1 MINKR
6 YPAIV
11 IILVILTVTVV
22 AIKQNNKVGDEI
34 TKIGSILPLS
44 GDLGSIGQ
52 EVNRGA
58 LIAVDA
64 LKDEGIYV
72 DYIPEDDAFN
82 PQKSVSAAQK
92 LISVDKV
99 SAVFVMAGEEAKPI
113 VGLFDKAKLPLLI
126 SWDSNNPLKNSSPY
140 LFSIGFSNEVT
151 GETLATFMKEKL
163 HLSKVAV
170 IGQIDEV
177 GDIMTASFIKK
188 FKELGGSIAS
198 HDRIPAT
205 TNNFRSYIVK
215 IKSEKADG
223 VATFFLPPA
232 HSLFAIQKKQ
242 LSLDIPVGGP
252 DIIDEDI
259 EQGGSAINGTYMT
272 YTWTGNT
279 DELAKRYEE
288 KFGAKPMN
296 QLFTA
301 FGFDSVYLLGKAK
314 GISARTGK
322 SLAEALRETK
332 TDRTTTPIDM
342 KGTNYSERTEKVFR
356 IEDGKRV
363 LVE

>member
-1 MINKR
+1 MINKK
-6 YPAIV
+6 YSALV
-11 IILVILTVTVV
+11 IILAILIVIVL
-22 AIKQNNKVGDEI
+22 IIRQNNRVGDE

-58 LIAVDA
+58 LIAVDV
-64 LKDEGIYV
+64 LKDEGIYIN
-72 DYIPEDDAFN
+72 YIPEDDAFN

-99 SAVFVMAGEEAKPI
+99 RAVFVMAGEEAKPI

-126 SWDSNNPLKNSSPY
+126 SWDSNNDLKNSSPY

-163 HLSKVAV
+163 HLSNVAV
-170 IGQIDEV
+170 ISQIDEV
-177 GDIMTASFIKK
+177 GDIMTASFVKK
-188 FKELGGSIAS
+188 FRELGGLISS
-198 HDRIPAT
+198 QDRIPVT
-205 TNNFRSYIVK
+205 TNNFRSYIIK

-272 YTWTGNT
+272 YTWTGDT

-288 KFGAKPMN
+288 KFATQPMN

-301 FGFDSVYLLGKAK
+301 FGFDSVYLLGKAEE
-314 GISARTGK
+314 ISVKTGK
-322 SLAEALRETK
+322 SLADALRETK
-332 TDRTTTPIDM
+332 TNRTTSPIDM

-356 IEDGKRV
+356 IENGKRV